1 MNRLLVVSALSLALA
16 GPVLAQD
23 EVSEE
28 VVATITEVLE
38 DMNCQMDPDDIEVTE
53 TEGYELDDV
62 ICEGGQQ
69 YDIELDQAFN
79 EVSRRAE

>member
-1 MNRLLVVSALSLALA
+1 MNRLLVASALSLALT

-28 VVATITEVLE
+28 VVATITEVLA

>member
-1 MNRLLVVSALSLALA
+1 MKSLLIASALGLVLA
-16 GPVLAQD
+16 GAASAQ
-23 EVSEE
+23 EVSED
-28 VVATITEVLE
+28 VVETITEVLA

-53 TEGYELDDV
+53 TAGYELDDV

-79 EVSRRAE
+79 EVGRRAE

>member
-1 MNRLLVVSALSLALA
+1 MRRLAPLAALALLVPTFAT
-16 GPVLAQD
+16 AQ
-23 EVSEE
+23 EAVSEE

-53 TEGYELDDV
+53 TDGYDLDDV

-79 EVSRRAE
+79 EVNRRAE

>member
-1 MNRLLVVSALSLALA
+1 MNRLLVASALSLALA

>member
-1 MNRLLVVSALSLALA
+1 MNRLLVASALSLALA

-28 VVATITEVLE
+28 VVATITEVLA

>member
-1 MNRLLVVSALSLALA
+1 MNRLLVASALSLALA

-28 VVATITEVLE
+28 VVATITEVLA
-38 DMNCQMDPDDIEVTE
+38 DTNCQMDPDDIEVTE